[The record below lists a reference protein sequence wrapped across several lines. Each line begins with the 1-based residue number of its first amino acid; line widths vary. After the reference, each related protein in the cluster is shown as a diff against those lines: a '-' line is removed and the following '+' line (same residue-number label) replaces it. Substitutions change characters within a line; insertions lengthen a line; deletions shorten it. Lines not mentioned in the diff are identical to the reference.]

1 MRVTDRAPR
10 TCHRACSDSVENAML
25 YATDA
30 SFKTDVIES
39 DVPVLVDFWAPWC
52 GPCRA
57 VAPVLEALDAELAGR
72 AKIVKVNVDENQVV
86 AGALGVRSI
95 PTLVVFKG
103 GQAVEDA
110 VGALSMQELK
120 RLLEPHLAAA

>member
-1 MRVTDRAPR
+1 M
-10 TCHRACSDSVENAML
+10 SML
-25 YATDA
+25 AATDE
-30 SFKTDVIES
+30 SFKSDVIES

-57 VAPVLEALDAELAGR
+57 VAPLLEALDAELAGR
-72 AKIVKVNVDENQVV
+72 AKVVKVNVDDNRVV

-103 GQAVEDA
+103 GQAVEGA
-110 VGALSMQELK
+110 VGALSMAELK
-120 RLLEPHLAAA
+120 RLIEPHLAAA

>member
-1 MRVTDRAPR
+1 
-10 TCHRACSDSVENAML
+10 ML
-25 YATDA
+25 SATDE

-57 VAPVLEALDAELAGR
+57 VAPLLEALDAELAGR
-72 AKIVKVNVDENQVV
+72 AKVVKVNVDENRAV

-103 GQAVEDA
+103 GEAVEGA
-110 VGALSMQELK
+110 VGALSMPELK
-120 RLLEPHLAAA
+120 RLIEPHLADA

>member
-1 MRVTDRAPR
+1 MQAT
-10 TCHRACSDSVENAML
+10 
-25 YATDA
+25 TDA
-30 SFKTDVIES
+30 TFKTDVIES
-39 DVPVLVDFWAPWC
+39 EVPVLVDFWAPWC

-57 VAPVLEALDAELAGR
+57 VAPVLEELAAELAGR
-72 AKIVKVNVDENQVV
+72 ARIVKVNVDENQHV

-103 GQAVEDA
+103 GQAIDGA
-110 VGALSMQELK
+110 VGALSKQELL

>member
-1 MRVTDRAPR
+1 
-10 TCHRACSDSVENAML
+10 ML
-25 YATDA
+25 SATDE

-57 VAPVLEALDAELAGR
+57 VAPLLEALDVELAGR
-72 AKIVKVNVDENQVV
+72 ARVVKVNVDENRVV

-103 GQAVEDA
+103 GEAVEGA
-110 VGALSMQELK
+110 VGALSMPELK
-120 RLLEPHLAAA
+120 RLIEPHLADA

>member
-1 MRVTDRAPR
+1 
-10 TCHRACSDSVENAML
+10 ML

-72 AKIVKVNVDENQVV
+72 ARIVKVNVDENQVV

-103 GQAVEDA
+103 GQAVEGA
-110 VGALSMQELK
+110 VGSLSMQELK
-120 RLLEPHLAAA
+120 RLLEPHLDAA

>member
-1 MRVTDRAPR
+1 
-10 TCHRACSDSVENAML
+10 ML

-57 VAPVLEALDAELAGR
+57 VAPLLEALDAELAGR

-103 GQAVEDA
+103 GQAVEGA

>member
-1 MRVTDRAPR
+1 
-10 TCHRACSDSVENAML
+10 ML
-25 YATDA
+25 SATDET
-30 SFKTDVIES
+30 FKTDVIES

-57 VAPVLEALDAELAGR
+57 VAPLLEALETELAGR
-72 AKIVKVNVDENQVV
+72 AKIVKVNVDENRAV

-103 GQAVEDA
+103 GEAVEGA
-110 VGALSMQELK
+110 VGALSMAELK
-120 RLLEPHLAAA
+120 RLVEPHLAAA